1 MTLKKGIFL
10 SIFLILLQ
18 SCSGGSIGNF
28 LESSFEDLE
37 QISQND
43 DSQKSLNIK
52 KDDSKEN
59 AEINDKNYE
68 KTKKLKK
75 PKVVLENK
83 IVTNSE
89 KIEKQMIDKNKNFLK
104 KEKVELQSYKIIL
117 ILKDVDPKYPTED
130 LSTILRNS
138 DVNFE
143 IEKIERFFESKNK
156 SIKKN

>member
-143 IEKIERFFESKNK
+143 IEKIERIFDSKK
-156 SIKKN
+156 

>member
-1 MTLKKGIFL
+1 MTFKKEIFL

-18 SCSGGSIGNF
+18 SCSGGKIGNF
-28 LESSFEDLE
+28 LESSFDDLE

-43 DSQKSLNIK
+43 DFKKNLNIE
-52 KDDSKEN
+52 KDVSKEN
-59 AEINDKNYE
+59 VEINEKNYE
-68 KTKKLKK
+68 KTEKINK

-83 IVTNSE
+83 NSTNVD
-89 KIEKQMIDKNKNFLK
+89 KIEKQKNTKNKNSLK
-104 KEKVELQSYKIIL
+104 KEKVELQSYKIIF

-143 IEKIERFFESKNK
+143 IEKIERILDSKK
-156 SIKKN
+156 